1 MNPAQAGPQGP
12 YDRLEMAAGPV
23 TFEIDGRSVRD
34 LNGNGQL
41 DRYEDPRLPL
51 EERVNDLLE
60 RMTLEEKAGLMFHP
74 PIGIGPGGELDE
86 PSMFGLGGTTQLVAE
101 RHLNHFNLYFTPDA
115 RTTAE
120 WHNRLQRLAEATRL
134 GIPVTIS
141 SDPRHSFDENPATSW
156 AAGSFSQWPEPIGLG
171 ATRDE
176 ELVRRFG
183 EIARQ
188 EYRAVGIHVAL
199 HPMADV
205 ATEPRW
211 ARILGTFG
219 EDFEAVGRLTA
230 AYIRGF
236 QGEELGP
243 ASVACMTKHFPGGG
257 PQADG
262 EDPHFP
268 YGKDQVYPGGR
279 FEEHLRPFES
289 AFAAGTAQ
297 IMPYYGR
304 PIGTDLEPVG
314 FAFNR
319 EVVTDMLRGRFGF
332 DGVVCTDW
340 GLVSDLPMPDGSVW
354 EAKAWGVEE
363 LDTAE
368 RVARIIEAGCDQ
380 FGGENLPEVVVELVR
395 SGRIEE
401 ARIDESAR
409 RLLRD
414 KFRLGLFESPY
425 VDPELAATL
434 CGSDEFRAAGAEAQR
449 RALVLIAND
458 GVLPLSPGARI
469 YVDGLSAE
477 AAAAYGE
484 VVAEAAD
491 ADAAIVFRN
500 APYEPRLGTFIE
512 SVFHAGSLEFPDD
525 ERDRLLELADA
536 VPTVLVVHLE
546 RPAVLTELV
555 GACAAV
561 VGSFG
566 ASPDAI
572 LDLVFGRFSPSGKL
586 PFELPSSMEAAAR
599 QLPDVPCD
607 SEAPLFPLGHGLSYG
622 A

>member
-1 MNPAQAGPQGP
+1 
-12 YDRLEMAAGPV
+12 MATDTV
-23 TFEIDGRSVRD
+23 TFEIDGRIARD

-41 DRYEDPRLPL
+41 DPYEDPRLPVD
-51 EERVNDLLE
+51 ERVDDLLG

-74 PIGIGPGGELDE
+74 PIGIPPEGELLDE
-86 PSMFGLGGTTQLVAE
+86 PSMLGGDGTTRLVAE

-120 WHNRLQRLAEATRL
+120 WHNRLQRLAEGTRL

-156 AAGSFSQWPEPIGLG
+156 ASGSFSQWPEPIGLG
-171 ATRDE
+171 ATGDE
-176 ELVRRFG
+176 ELVLRFG

-219 EDFEAVGRLTA
+219 EDVELVGRLTA

-236 QGEELGP
+236 QGDELGP
-243 ASVACMTKHFPGGG
+243 ESVACMTKHFPGGG

-304 PIGTDLEPVG
+304 PIGTELEPVG
-314 FAFNR
+314 FGYNR
-319 EVVTDMLRGRFGF
+319 EVVTGMLRGRFGF

-363 LDTAE
+363 LDAAA
-368 RVARIIEAGCDQ
+368 RVVKIVEAGCDQ
-380 FGGENLPEVVVELVR
+380 FGGETLPELLVDLVR
-395 SGRIEE
+395 AGRISET
-401 ARIDESAR
+401 RIDESAR

-414 KFRLGLFESPY
+414 KFRLGLFDDPY
-425 VDPELAATL
+425 VDPEAAAAL
-434 CGSDEFRAAGAEAQR
+434 CGNDEFRAAGAEAQR
-449 RALVLIAND
+449 RAIVLIAND
-458 GVLPLSPGARI
+458 GLLPLKAGARI
-469 YVDGLSAE
+469 HVDGLSAE

-484 VVAEAAD
+484 VVASPAD

-500 APYEPRLGTFIE
+500 APFEPRTATFIE
-512 SVFHAGSLEFPDD
+512 SVFHAGSLEFPAG
-525 ERDRLLELADA
+525 EREALVGLART
-536 VPTVLVVHLE
+536 VPTVFVVHLE
-546 RPAVLTELV
+546 RPAILTELAEA
-555 GACAAV
+555 GAAL

-572 LDLVFGRFSPSGKL
+572 LDVLFGRFAPGGKL
-586 PFELPSSMEAAAR
+586 PFELPSSMAAAES
-599 QLPDVPCD
+599 QLSDVPCD
-607 SEAPLFPLGHGLSYG
+607 SEAPLFPLGHGLTYG

>member
-1 MNPAQAGPQGP
+1 
-12 YDRLEMAAGPV
+12 MATDTV
-23 TFEIDGRSVRD
+23 TFEIDGRIARD

-41 DRYEDPRLPL
+41 DPYEDPRLPVD
-51 EERVNDLLE
+51 ERVDDLLG

-74 PIGIGPGGELDE
+74 PIGIPPEGELLDE
-86 PSMFGLGGTTQLVAE
+86 PSMLGGDGTTRLVAE

-120 WHNRLQRLAEATRL
+120 WHNRLQRLAEGTRL

-156 AAGSFSQWPEPIGLG
+156 ASGSFSQWPEPIGLG
-171 ATRDE
+171 ATGDE

-219 EDFEAVGRLTA
+219 EDVELVGRLTA

-236 QGEELGP
+236 QGDELGP
-243 ASVACMTKHFPGGG
+243 ESVACMTKHFPGGG

-304 PIGTDLEPVG
+304 PIGTELEPVG
-314 FAFNR
+314 FGYNR
-319 EVVTDMLRGRFGF
+319 EVVTGMLRGRFGF

-363 LDTAE
+363 LDAAA
-368 RVARIIEAGCDQ
+368 RVVKIVEAGCDQ
-380 FGGENLPEVVVELVR
+380 FGGETLPELLVDLVR
-395 SGRIEE
+395 AGRISET
-401 ARIDESAR
+401 RIDESAR

-414 KFRLGLFESPY
+414 KFRLGLFDDPY
-425 VDPELAATL
+425 VDPEAAAAL
-434 CGSDEFRAAGAEAQR
+434 CGNDEFRAAGAEAQR
-449 RALVLIAND
+449 RAIVLIAND
-458 GVLPLSPGARI
+458 GLLPLKAGARI
-469 YVDGLSAE
+469 HVDGLSAE

-484 VVAEAAD
+484 VVASPAD

-500 APYEPRLGTFIE
+500 APFEPRTATFIE
-512 SVFHAGSLEFPDD
+512 SVFHAGSLEFPAG
-525 ERDRLLELADA
+525 EREALVGLART
-536 VPTVLVVHLE
+536 VPTVFVVHLE
-546 RPAVLTELV
+546 RPAILTELAEA
-555 GACAAV
+555 GAAL

-572 LDLVFGRFSPSGKL
+572 LDVLFGRFAPGGKL
-586 PFELPSSMEAAAR
+586 PFELPSSMAAAES
-599 QLPDVPCD
+599 QLSDVPCD
-607 SEAPLFPLGHGLSYG
+607 SEAPLFPLGHGLTYG